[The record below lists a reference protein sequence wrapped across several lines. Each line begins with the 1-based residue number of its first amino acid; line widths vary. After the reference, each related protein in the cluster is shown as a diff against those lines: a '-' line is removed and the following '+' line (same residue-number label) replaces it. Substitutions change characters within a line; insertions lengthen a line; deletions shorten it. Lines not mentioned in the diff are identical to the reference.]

1 MRHRRRTASSLVI
14 QLLSRPFVVLVACL
28 LGGATPANAQSDSTR
43 PRQLTV
49 RVVAT
54 PETVPLAYAVV
65 AVASLGIERF
75 TNASGVVAIPI
86 PEPGRVTLRVKR
98 LGFTPKDTTLTVT
111 DAASQ
116 SVVVALARVEV
127 KLEAVTVVAWPPCKR
142 PGIPR
147 RGGDARVRTVVE
159 QIRQNAERYRLLT
172 KTYPF
177 NYASLREMGQ
187 RELDGTEQIESADTI
202 VVTGQPSWTYRPGT
216 LIAREDV
223 RLLRR
228 ETRNASEWVMRI
240 PSLSDLTEQVFIDN
254 HCFHVAGLEEK
265 EGQRLLRID
274 IIAAERLK
282 SSDVNVV
289 AWLDPT
295 DFQLRYATFAL
306 SKIPPQFDGLL
317 HSINRVTYA
326 ELLPFVPVMQLMT
339 AENLVQYEKPER
351 RTRTFIERQ
360 RILTLAFLGERPEGV
375 PIDPPPGAAR

>member
-1 MRHRRRTASSLVI
+1 MRLRRRAASSFVAPTFRCVVALVI
-14 QLLSRPFVVLVACL
+14 TGLIGSVSPVA
-28 LGGATPANAQSDSTR
+28 AQSAAAL

-49 RVVAT
+49 RVVT
-54 PETVPLAYAVV
+54 SPEGIPLGYAVV
-65 AVASLGIERF
+65 AAAALGIERF
-75 TNASGVVAIPI
+75 TNAGGVVAIPI
-86 PEPGRVTLRVKR
+86 PAPGPVTLRVKR
-98 LGFTPKDTTLTVT
+98 LGFTPKDTTVTVT
-111 DAASQ
+111 DAGAQ
-116 SVVVALARVEV
+116 SAVVALTRVEV

-142 PGIPR
+142 PGVPR

-187 RELDGTEQIESADTI
+187 RELDGTETIESTDTI
-202 VVTGQPSWTYRPGT
+202 VVTGQPIWSYRPGT

-228 ETRNASEWVMRI
+228 KTRSASEWVMRI

-265 EGQRLLRID
+265 EGQQLLRID
-274 IIAAERLK
+274 IVAAERLK
-282 SSDVNVV
+282 SADVNVV

-306 SKIPPQFDGLL
+306 SKVPQELRGLL
-317 HSINRVTYA
+317 HSINRVTYV
-326 ELLPFVPVMQLMT
+326 ELLPFVSVMRLMT
-339 AENLVQYEKPER
+339 AENLVQYETPR
-351 RTRTFIERQ
+351 RSTRTFIERQ

-375 PIDPPPGAAR
+375 PLDPPPAAAR

>member
-1 MRHRRRTASSLVI
+1 M
-14 QLLSRPFVVLVACL
+14 LVAAVLCV
-28 LGGATPANAQSDSTR
+28 GAPLRAQDVTT

-49 RVVAT
+49 RVVTA
-54 PETVPLAYAVV
+54 PEGIAVGYAVV
-65 AVASLGIERF
+65 AAAALGIERF
-75 TNASGVVAIPI
+75 TNASGIVAIPI
-86 PEPGRVTLRVKR
+86 PAPGRVALRIKR
-98 LGFTPKDTTLTVT
+98 LGFVPKDTMVLVT
-111 DAASQ
+111 DAGSQ
-116 SVVVALARVEV
+116 SVVVALKRVEV

-142 PGIPR
+142 PGVPR

-159 QIRQNAERYRLLT
+159 QIRQNAERYRLLI

-187 RELDGTEQIESADTI
+187 RGLDGSEEIESSDTI

-240 PSLSDLTEQVFIDN
+240 PSIGDLAEQVFIDN

-282 SSDVNVV
+282 TADVNVV
-289 AWLDPT
+289 AWLDPQ

-306 SKIPPQFDGLL
+306 SQIPPQFRGLL
-317 HSINRVTYA
+317 HSINRVSYV
-326 ELLPFVPVMQLMT
+326 ELLPFVPVMNLMT
-339 AENLVQYEKPER
+339 AENLVQLENPER
-351 RTRTFIERQ
+351 RTQTFIERQ
-360 RILTLAFLGERPEGV
+360 RILTLSFLGARPEE
-375 PIDPPPGAAR
+375 IPGDSTPSAGR